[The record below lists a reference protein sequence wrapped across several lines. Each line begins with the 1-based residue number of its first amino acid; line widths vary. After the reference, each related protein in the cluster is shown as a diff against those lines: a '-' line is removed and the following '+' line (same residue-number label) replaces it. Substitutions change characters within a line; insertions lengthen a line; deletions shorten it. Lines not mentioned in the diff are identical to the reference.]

1 MVEGLLLLE
10 EPLAVVS
17 TFTFTNYHRLAW
29 YLSTIDTAASV
40 FHTGSGHHHEPG
52 LGPVQ
57 K

>member
-1 MVEGLLLLE
+1 MGLLLLE